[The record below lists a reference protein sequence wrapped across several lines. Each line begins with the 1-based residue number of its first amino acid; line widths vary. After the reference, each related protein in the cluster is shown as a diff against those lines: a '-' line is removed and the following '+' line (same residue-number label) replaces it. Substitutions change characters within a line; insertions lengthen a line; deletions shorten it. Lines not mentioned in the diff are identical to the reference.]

1 MFCCKKTQNFQD
13 MSLLLIISIS
23 AAENV
28 VLVVLRA
35 AVMVFEQFGV
45 DLKCNFTEKILII
58 TLTRGG
64 LVS

>member
-1 MFCCKKTQNFQD
+1 

-35 AVMVFEQFGV
+35 AVIVFEQFGV
-45 DLKCNFTEKILII
+45 DLKRNFTEKKLII
-58 TLTRGG
+58 ALTRGEV
-64 LVS
+64 VS